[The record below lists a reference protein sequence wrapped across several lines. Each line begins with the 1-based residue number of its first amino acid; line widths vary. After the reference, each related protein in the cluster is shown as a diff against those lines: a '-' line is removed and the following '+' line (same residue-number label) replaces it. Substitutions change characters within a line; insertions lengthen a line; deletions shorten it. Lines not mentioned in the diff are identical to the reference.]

1 MNIENEKMNEKIIK
15 IPVYTISLRLYPNKE
30 QKRMIDEII
39 HAMQKAF
46 NITVYEM
53 FQNQTNT
60 IEKPDKKNEGQ
71 FVHFPNVNAMAKKE
85 YLDVLRERVPE
96 LKSVPAGALSGKNGI
111 FLRDLSKRLDAQV
124 SEKNTN
130 KKTNG
135 KGVKKP
141 IENSKPPY
149 YSKSHPRTSYS
160 YQETLS
166 KITFKKDNKNVIFFN
181 LAKIGNVKA
190 RGMKG
195 YLEQLRFDL
204 SGRMDFQEFVD
215 LHKKQQILVTVKK
228 DSCDNYFLQLCLKDV
243 YKIVKENDT
252 KKEIGVHVGIS
263 TITLSDGTMYENP
276 CFKNGNDGRI
286 QEHRAELN
294 RKLSKMD
301 GYSNPKFRKKLK
313 ESRKD
318 GIELKPSKRYLK
330 TRLKKARLEKKIA
343 RKRKYHIENTVL
355 DIVKKSDFIGVED
368 LVVKDMYAK
377 RCKEKNNKLS
387 DIAMGK
393 TLDLLKQKAEQYDIP
408 IVSIE
413 PMEQLIEIECID
425 FHDKV
430 KIAENILS
438 VAKKENS

>member
-1 MNIENEKMNEKIIK
+1 MNEKIIK
-15 IPVYTISLRLYPNKE
+15 IPVYTINLRLYPNKE
-30 QKRMIDEII
+30 QKGMIDEII
-39 HAMQKAF
+39 HAIQKAF

-85 YLDVLRERVPE
+85 YLDVLREQVPE
-96 LKSVPAGALSGKNGI
+96 LKSVPAGALSGKSGI

-166 KITFKKDNKNVIFFN
+166 KITFKRDNRNVIYFN

-215 LHKKQQILVTVKK
+215 LHKKQQILVTVKR
-228 DSCDNYFLQLCLKDV
+228 DNCDNYFLQLCLKDV
-243 YKIVKENDT
+243 YKIVKENDA
-252 KKEIGVHVGIS
+252 KKEIGVHIGIS
-263 TITLSDGTMYENP
+263 AITLSDGTRYENP
-276 CFKNGNDGRI
+276 CFKNGNDGKI
-286 QEHRAELN
+286 QEHREQLN
-294 RKLSKMD
+294 RKLSRME

-313 ESRKD
+313 ESREN

-343 RKRKYHIENTVL
+343 RKRTHHIENVVL
-355 DIVKKSDFIGVED
+355 DIIKKSDFIGVED
-368 LVVKDMYAK
+368 LSVKDMYTK

-387 DIAMGK
+387 DVAMGK
-393 TLDLLKQKAEQYDIP
+393 TLDLLKQKGEEYDIP
-408 IVSIE
+408 VIAIKPIE
-413 PMEQLIEIECID
+413 QSTRFEYGNG
-425 FHDKV
+425 HDKTV
-430 KIAENILS
+430 NMAKNILD
-438 VAKKENS
+438 VAKKENDKK

>member
-1 MNIENEKMNEKIIK
+1 MNEKIIK
-15 IPVYTISLRLYPNKE
+15 IPVYTINLRLYPNKE
-30 QKRMIDEII
+30 QKGMIDEII
-39 HAMQKAF
+39 HAIQKAF

-96 LKSVPAGALSGKNGI
+96 LKSVPAGALSGKSGI

-166 KITFKKDNKNVIFFN
+166 KITFKKDNRNVIYFN

-215 LHKKQQILVTVKK
+215 LHKKQQILVTVKR
-228 DSCDNYFLQLCLKDV
+228 DNCDNYFLQLCLKDV
-243 YKIVKENDT
+243 YKIVKENDA
-252 KKEIGVHVGIS
+252 KKEIGVHIEIS
-263 TITLSDGTMYENP
+263 TITLSDGTRYENP
-276 CFKNGNDGRI
+276 CFKNGNDGKI
-286 QEHRAELN
+286 QEHREQLN
-294 RKLSKMD
+294 RKLSRME

-313 ESRKD
+313 ESREN

-330 TRLKKARLEKKIA
+330 TRLKKAKLEKKIA
-343 RKRKYHIENTVL
+343 RKRTHHIENVVL
-355 DIVKKSDFIGVED
+355 DIIRKSEFIGIED
-368 LVVKDMYAK
+368 LSVKDIYTK

-387 DIAMGK
+387 DVAMGK
-393 TLDLLKQKAEQYDIP
+393 TLDLLKQKGEQYDIP
-408 IVSIE
+408 IVAIKPIE
-413 PMEQLIEIECID
+413 QSTQFECGNV
-425 FHDKV
+425 HDKTV
-430 KIAENILS
+430 NMAKNILS
-438 VAKKENS
+438 VAKKENNEK